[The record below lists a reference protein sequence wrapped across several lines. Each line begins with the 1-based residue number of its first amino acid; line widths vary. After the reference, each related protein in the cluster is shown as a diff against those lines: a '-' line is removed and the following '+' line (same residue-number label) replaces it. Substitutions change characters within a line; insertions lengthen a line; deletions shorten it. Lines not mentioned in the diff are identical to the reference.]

1 MKINFVKDRVERIRS
16 TPEKLY
22 PVLLTLLLLGYGVT
36 LGLGIL
42 GYQYFK
48 ASQSV
53 ARKTL
58 QNVKPQAR
66 ASKKHA
72 TNFTEKDRQLAKHA
86 RRLRKIMDST
96 ANAYGIM
103 HAVAGSLPD
112 QAALESFQMRAG
124 DKIQITG
131 VVAARSNARGMVW
144 DFVRKLRE
152 DQRFSEQVTEI
163 NLQKATAIDSPR
175 GMRFVILAPL
185 SGNSLRSFVRSAH

>member
-22 PVLLTLLLLGYGVT
+22 PVLLSLLLIGYGVT

-42 GYQYFK
+42 GYQYVK

-53 ARKTL
+53 ARNTL
-58 QNVKPQAR
+58 QNLKKQAR

-72 TNFTEKDRQLAKHA
+72 TKFTEKDRQLAKHA
-86 RRLRKIMDST
+86 RRLSKIVDST
-96 ANAYGIM
+96 TNAYSLM
-103 HAVAGSLPD
+103 RSVAASLPD

-131 VVAARSNARGMVW
+131 VVAARSNARGTVW
-144 DFVRKLRE
+144 DFVRKLR
-152 DQRFSEQVTEI
+152 DDPRFSEQVTEI
-163 NLQKATAIDSPR
+163 NLQKATAIDSPQ

-185 SGNSLRSFVRSAH
+185 SGNSLRSLVRSAH